1 MLTGS
6 GRVNQ
11 EAKDASAAILAG
23 QEIER
28 KQLLV
33 HRKRMVLD
41 AQIAA
46 LQLDL
51 ETDVQESQQII
62 AQEKLK
68 IVKWERDRGEM
79 ARSRFAD
86 KVPAEIVN
94 GAPARA
100 GRK

>member
-1 MLTGS
+1 
-6 GRVNQ
+6 
-11 EAKDASAAILAG
+11 
-23 QEIER
+23 
-28 KQLLV
+28 
-33 HRKRMVLD
+33 VLD
-41 AQIAA
+41 AQIAS

-86 KVPAEIVN
+86 KVPPGHTN
-94 GAPARA
+94 GAPASGAR
-100 GRK
+100 R